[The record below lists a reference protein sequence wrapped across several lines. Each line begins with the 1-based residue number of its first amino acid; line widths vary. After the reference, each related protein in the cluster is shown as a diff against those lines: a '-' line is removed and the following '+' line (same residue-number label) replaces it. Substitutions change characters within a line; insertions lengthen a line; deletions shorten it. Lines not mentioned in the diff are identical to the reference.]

1 MEAYKTEHDRL
12 PHEGLYEE
20 FDLKKAFPGVPGLS

>member
-12 PHEGLYEE
+12 PHEGIYAD
-20 FDLKKAFPGVPGLS
+20 FNPKKYFPGLPGM